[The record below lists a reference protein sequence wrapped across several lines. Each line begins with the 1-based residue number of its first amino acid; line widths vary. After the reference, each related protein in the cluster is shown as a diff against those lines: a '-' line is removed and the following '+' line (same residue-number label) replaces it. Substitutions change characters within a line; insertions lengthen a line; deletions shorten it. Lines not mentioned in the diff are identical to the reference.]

1 MKWRNTV
8 AQQPLE
14 RVQKAFPVEQD
25 SECRTVSI
33 EDAGRILGISRGS
46 AYTAAAKGDIPTIR
60 IGKRLLVP
68 RAALERLL
76 AEEPA

>member
-1 MKWRNTV
+1 MQHRKSLPDQT
-8 AQQPLE
+8 LE
-14 RVQKAFPVEQD
+14 RVQKAFPVEHD

-46 AYTAAAKGDIPTIR
+46 AYAAAASGDIPTIK

-68 RAALERLL
+68 KAALERLL
-76 AEEPA
+76 QPV

>member
-1 MKWRNTV
+1 MK
-8 AQQPLE
+8 QPKSQTEQSLE
-14 RVQKAFPVEQD
+14 RIQKFFPVDRD

-46 AYTAAAKGDIPTIR
+46 AYTAAANGDIPTIR

-68 RAALERLL
+68 RAALDRLL

>member
-1 MKWRNTV
+1 MQQRKS
-8 AQQPLE
+8 QPDQPLE
-14 RVQKAFPVEQD
+14 RVQKVFPIERD

-68 RAALERLL
+68 RAALDRLL